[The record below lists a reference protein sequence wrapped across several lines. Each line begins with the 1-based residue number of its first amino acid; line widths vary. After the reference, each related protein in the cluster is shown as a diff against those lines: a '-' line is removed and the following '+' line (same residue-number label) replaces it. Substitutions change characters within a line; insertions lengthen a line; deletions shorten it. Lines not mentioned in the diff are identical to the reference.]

1 MIPKNISMFYQD
13 KEPITSE
20 SLLLNDIH
28 KLNQIEERKNS
39 ENQII
44 QNLNPQIILNNQIQ
58 NFQNQ
63 INNFQKINQD
73 SIIQNEEKKNK
84 KKNKMYA

>member
-44 QNLNPQIILNNQIQ
+44 QNLNV
-58 NFQNQ
+58 
-63 INNFQKINQD
+63 
-73 SIIQNEEKKNK
+73 
-84 KKNKMYA
+84 Y